1 MKSLCP
7 SQSFRISIPAQV
19 LASFLLVS
27 LLVFFVFS
35 DELGL
40 SFSFSRPIH
49 QETLKG
55 KSEIVQ
61 GKASDAS
68 EVKSSAMKK
77 LPADCDIFKGEW
89 VFDPFTHPLY
99 KEDECEFLDEWVTC
113 LRNGRQD
120 SLYQNWRWQPRDC
133 SLPKFNAKLLLET
146 LRGKRVMFIGDSIHL
161 NQWQSMVCLVQSVVL
176 PEKKSLSR
184 GNYSTAFKMEEYN
197 ASIEFYW
204 APFLVESNA
213 DPPTTRDGKRDPII
227 MPESISKN
235 GDNWKDVDY
244 LIFNTYV
251 WWLKYPTMKVL
262 HGSFDEGAIEYDEI
276 DRHVAYERALK
287 TWGKWVEENVD
298 PKRTSVFFSSNFPQH
313 FSLDWNNPLEGNCL
327 DEPTPNMNMTG
338 TFDVGTD
345 YQMFVVAANVT
356 QSIKV
361 PIHFLNVTTLSEYR
375 RDGHTTVYNT
385 GEGRLL
391 SPAQKHDPAR
401 YVDCLHWCLPGV
413 PDTWNELLY
422 TQIVYRNER

>member
-1 MKSLCP
+1 
-7 SQSFRISIPAQV
+7 
-19 LASFLLVS
+19 
-27 LLVFFVFS
+27 
-35 DELGL
+35 
-40 SFSFSRPIH
+40 
-49 QETLKG
+49 
-55 KSEIVQ
+55 
-61 GKASDAS
+61 
-68 EVKSSAMKK
+68 MKK